1 MTGSGHL
8 TSLFLIVL
16 TGQWKISFPTGL
28 TLTCNVNV
36 LFPAQSREKWK
47 APPTTMLKK
56 LYLALDGGL
65 IRWKAGGDSE
75 VADREP
81 CMWEKW
87 KAKGSYLF
95 LLLAA
100 PEEWANGTNCELRA
114 QTEHAIVVADFLQIL
129 IIREIKYGFY
139 GSKWGRSESM
149 ERVSWHNRR
158 LCRTGRWVSRHLQLR
173 DPQTMEWKW
182 LVNPCNKIQPSSEQ
196 RNAN

>member
-1 MTGSGHL
+1 MDHAPTGSWDNLDFNSYMTGSGHL

-100 PEEWANGTNCELRA
+100 PEEWAEWHKLRVESPDRA
-114 QTEHAIVVADFLQIL
+114 CHCGSWLSPDINHKGDQI
-129 IIREIKYGFY
+129 
-139 GSKWGRSESM
+139 
-149 ERVSWHNRR
+149 
-158 LCRTGRWVSRHLQLR
+158 WVL
-173 DPQTMEWKW
+173 W
-182 LVNPCNKIQPSSEQ
+182 
-196 RNAN
+196 